1 MDVRAAQEA
10 AREAFARGAW
20 RTARAEL
27 EAAGDALTA
36 ADLDL
41 LSRVTWVLGDVPGS
55 MEHAERA
62 FAGYLGEGRARAA
75 ADLAL
80 RLTVQWGT
88 RGDGA
93 LATAWFA
100 RAQRLVEKLPVCV
113 TTGYLR
119 YAEVVLSPGID
130 GDARSTAAVAEDVAA
145 LAAELADPTLGCFA
159 LVLRGVAAIRDGQVA
174 DGFAAL
180 DEAMLPVVA
189 GQVDPLWAGDIYC
202 SVIHVC
208 EGLADL
214 ARMRAWTDAMARWA
228 RVE

>member
-1 MDVRAAQEA
+1 MN
-10 AREAFARGAW
+10 
-20 RTARAEL
+20 
-27 EAAGDALTA
+27 
-36 ADLDL
+36 
-41 LSRVTWVLGDVPGS
+41 
-55 MEHAERA
+55 
-62 FAGYLGEGRARAA
+62 
-75 ADLAL
+75 
-80 RLTVQWGT
+80 
-88 RGDGA
+88 
-93 LATAWFA
+93 
-100 RAQRLVEKLPVCV
+100 
-113 TTGYLR
+113 
-119 YAEVVLSPGID
+119 

-159 LVLRGVAAIRDGQVA
+159 LVLRGVAAIRDGRVA